1 MIYKIVDNAAII
13 KPFYKGSLLST
24 VYHDIVQSSAPI
36 RNELTKITIWS
47 NIFFKLEDLVENSMK
62 IFLGEFNAEITKYM
76 YLENAQKISLPYYT
90 LVINLMCYISKQNLY
105 SIENLTLPLKK
116 PGWKSQM
123 DFKF

>member
-1 MIYKIVDNAAII
+1 M
-13 KPFYKGSLLST
+13 
-24 VYHDIVQSSAPI
+24 
-36 RNELTKITIWS
+36 
-47 NIFFKLEDLVENSMK
+47 EDLVENSMK